1 MRTPEEE
8 PINDMMSIPT
18 QSSNDQQ
25 KQKREP
31 SNDMMST
38 PVRFHQTQNK
48 QSHDVDSNAIIKRSA
63 EEAT

>member
-1 MRTPEEE
+1 
-8 PINDMMSIPT
+8 MMSTPT

-63 EEAT
+63 ETAT